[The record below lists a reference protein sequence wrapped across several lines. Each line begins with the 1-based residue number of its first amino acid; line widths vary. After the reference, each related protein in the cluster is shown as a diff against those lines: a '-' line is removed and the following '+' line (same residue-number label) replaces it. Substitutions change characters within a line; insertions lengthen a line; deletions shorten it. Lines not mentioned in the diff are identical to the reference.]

1 MNSHNGPDMKLD
13 WNRMRVILAHIE
25 SVTIK
30 EFLNDANSLSEWKEG
45 QLLSDRRDQKQD
57 PSVRVVYSHIKL
69 LAKGD
74 YIEGLHV
81 QESLDGFFDIGISAN
96 PSLTLNG
103 YALLGRTVLTRHRAT
118 LQALLERFAVAS
130 LQNKLEAAKK
140 RVEAAAKEDEFGG
153 TQFPEEVQHILTDDL
168 ENPLTEVRT

>member
-1 MNSHNGPDMKLD
+1 MNSHNGSDMKLD
-13 WNRMRVILAHIE
+13 WNLMRVILAHIE
-25 SVTIK
+25 SETIK
-30 EFLNDANSLSEWKEG
+30 EFLDDANSLSEWKEG

-103 YALLGRTVLTRHRAT
+103 YALLETLRTNGFIDKLRAFAKEKSVPLTFETFKLVSA
-118 LQALLERFAVAS
+118 ALLPT
-130 LQNKLEAAKK
+130 LLK
-140 RVEAAAKEDEFGG
+140 
-153 TQFPEEVQHILTDDL
+153 
-168 ENPLTEVRT
+168 

>member
-1 MNSHNGPDMKLD
+1 MNSHTGPDMKLD
-13 WNRMRVILAHIE
+13 WNLMRVILAHIE
-25 SVTIK
+25 SETIK

-69 LAKGD
+69 LAEGG

-96 PSLTLNG
+96 PSLTLDG
-103 YALLGRTVLTRHRAT
+103 YALLETLRTNGFIDKLRAFAKEKSVPLTFETFKLVSA
-118 LQALLERFAVAS
+118 ALLPT
-130 LQNKLEAAKK
+130 LLK
-140 RVEAAAKEDEFGG
+140 
-153 TQFPEEVQHILTDDL
+153 
-168 ENPLTEVRT
+168 

>member
-13 WNRMRVILAHIE
+13 WNLMRVILAHIE
-25 SVTIK
+25 SETIK

-57 PSVRVVYSHIKL
+57 PSVRVVYSHVNL
-69 LAKGD
+69 LAKGG

-96 PSLTLNG
+96 PSLTLDG
-103 YALLGRTVLTRHRAT
+103 YALLETLRTNGFIDKLRAFAKEKSVPLTFETFKLVSA
-118 LQALLERFAVAS
+118 ALLPT
-130 LQNKLEAAKK
+130 LLN
-140 RVEAAAKEDEFGG
+140 
-153 TQFPEEVQHILTDDL
+153 
-168 ENPLTEVRT
+168 

>member
-1 MNSHNGPDMKLD
+1 MKLD
-13 WNRMRVILAHIE
+13 WNLMRVILAHIE
-25 SVTIK
+25 SETIK
-30 EFLNDANSLSEWKEG
+30 EFLDDANSLSEWKEG

-103 YALLGRTVLTRHRAT
+103 YALLETLRTNGFIDKLRAFAKEKSVPLTFETFKLVSA
-118 LQALLERFAVAS
+118 ALLPT
-130 LQNKLEAAKK
+130 LLK
-140 RVEAAAKEDEFGG
+140 
-153 TQFPEEVQHILTDDL
+153 
-168 ENPLTEVRT
+168 

>member
-13 WNRMRVILAHIE
+13 WNLMRVILAHIE
-25 SVTIK
+25 SETIK
-30 EFLNDANSLSEWKEG
+30 ELLNDANSLSEWKEG

-69 LAKGD
+69 LAKGG

-96 PSLTLNG
+96 PSLTLDG
-103 YALLGRTVLTRHRAT
+103 YALLETLRTNGFVDKLRAFAKEKSVPLTFETFKLVSA
-118 LQALLERFAVAS
+118 ALLPT
-130 LQNKLEAAKK
+130 LLK
-140 RVEAAAKEDEFGG
+140 
-153 TQFPEEVQHILTDDL
+153 
-168 ENPLTEVRT
+168 

>member
-13 WNRMRVILAHIE
+13 WNLMRVILAHIE
-25 SVTIK
+25 SETIK
-30 EFLNDANSLSEWKEG
+30 EFLDDANSLSEWKEG

-81 QESLDGFFDIGISAN
+81 QESLDGFFDIGINAN

-103 YALLGRTVLTRHRAT
+103 YALLETLRTNGFIDKLRAFAKEKSVPLTFETFKLVSA
-118 LQALLERFAVAS
+118 ALLPT
-130 LQNKLEAAKK
+130 LLK
-140 RVEAAAKEDEFGG
+140 
-153 TQFPEEVQHILTDDL
+153 
-168 ENPLTEVRT
+168 

>member
-13 WNRMRVILAHIE
+13 WNLMRVILAHIE
-25 SVTIK
+25 SETIK

-57 PSVRVVYSHIKL
+57 PSVRVVYSHINL
-69 LAKGD
+69 LAKGG

-96 PSLTLNG
+96 PSLTLDG
-103 YALLGRTVLTRHRAT
+103 YALLETLRTNGFVDKLRAFAKEKSVPLTFETFKLVSA
-118 LQALLERFAVAS
+118 ALLPT
-130 LQNKLEAAKK
+130 LLN
-140 RVEAAAKEDEFGG
+140 
-153 TQFPEEVQHILTDDL
+153 
-168 ENPLTEVRT
+168 

>member
-1 MNSHNGPDMKLD
+1 MNSHNGSDMKFD
-13 WNRMRVILAHIE
+13 WNLMRVILAHIE
-25 SVTIK
+25 SETIK
-30 EFLNDANSLSEWKEG
+30 EFLDDANSLSEWKEG

-103 YALLGRTVLTRHRAT
+103 YALLETLRTNGFIDKLRAFAKEKSVPLTFETFKLVSA
-118 LQALLERFAVAS
+118 ALLPT
-130 LQNKLEAAKK
+130 LLK
-140 RVEAAAKEDEFGG
+140 
-153 TQFPEEVQHILTDDL
+153 
-168 ENPLTEVRT
+168 

>member
-1 MNSHNGPDMKLD
+1 MNSHNGSDMKLD
-13 WNRMRVILAHIE
+13 WNLMRVILAHIE
-25 SVTIK
+25 SETIK
-30 EFLNDANSLSEWKEG
+30 EFLDDANSLSEWKEG

-103 YALLGRTVLTRHRAT
+103 YALLETLRTNGFIDKLRAFAKEKSVPLTFETFKLVSA
-118 LQALLERFAVAS
+118 ALLQT
-130 LQNKLEAAKK
+130 LLK
-140 RVEAAAKEDEFGG
+140 
-153 TQFPEEVQHILTDDL
+153 
-168 ENPLTEVRT
+168 

>member
-13 WNRMRVILAHIE
+13 WNLMRVILAHIE
-25 SVTIK
+25 SETIK
-30 EFLNDANSLSEWKEG
+30 EFLDDANSLSEWKEG
-45 QLLSDRRDQKQD
+45 QLLSARRDQKQD

-103 YALLGRTVLTRHRAT
+103 YALLETLRTNGFIDKLRAFAKEKSVPLTFETFKLVSA
-118 LQALLERFAVAS
+118 ALLPT
-130 LQNKLEAAKK
+130 LLK
-140 RVEAAAKEDEFGG
+140 
-153 TQFPEEVQHILTDDL
+153 
-168 ENPLTEVRT
+168 

>member
-1 MNSHNGPDMKLD
+1 MNSHNGSDMKLD
-13 WNRMRVILAHIE
+13 WNLMRVILAHIE
-25 SVTIK
+25 SETIK

-103 YALLGRTVLTRHRAT
+103 YALLETLRTNGFIDKLRAFAKEKSVPLTFETFKLVSA
-118 LQALLERFAVAS
+118 ALLPTLLR
-130 LQNKLEAAKK
+130 
-140 RVEAAAKEDEFGG
+140 
-153 TQFPEEVQHILTDDL
+153 
-168 ENPLTEVRT
+168 

>member
-13 WNRMRVILAHIE
+13 WNLMRVILAHIE
-25 SVTIK
+25 SETIK

-57 PSVRVVYSHIKL
+57 PSVREVYSHIKM
-69 LAKGD
+69 LAEGG

-96 PSLTLNG
+96 PSLTLDG
-103 YALLGRTVLTRHRAT
+103 H
-118 LQALLERFAVAS
+118 ALLETLRTNGFID
-130 LQNKLEAAKK
+130 KLRAF
-140 RVEAAAKEDEFGG
+140 AKEKSA
-153 TQFPEEVQHILTDDL
+153 
-168 ENPLTEVRT
+168 PLTFETFKLVSAALLPTLLK

>member
-1 MNSHNGPDMKLD
+1 
-13 WNRMRVILAHIE
+13 MRVILAHIE
-25 SVTIK
+25 SETIK
-30 EFLNDANSLSEWKEG
+30 EFLDDANSLSEWKEG

-103 YALLGRTVLTRHRAT
+103 YALLETLRTNGFIDKLRAFAKEKSVPLTFETFKLVSA
-118 LQALLERFAVAS
+118 ALLPT
-130 LQNKLEAAKK
+130 LLK
-140 RVEAAAKEDEFGG
+140 
-153 TQFPEEVQHILTDDL
+153 
-168 ENPLTEVRT
+168 

>member
-13 WNRMRVILAHIE
+13 WNLMRVILAHIE
-25 SVTIK
+25 SETIK
-30 EFLNDANSLSEWKEG
+30 EFLDDANSLSEWKEG

-103 YALLGRTVLTRHRAT
+103 YALLETLRTTGFVDKLRAFAKEKSVPLTFETFKLVSA
-118 LQALLERFAVAS
+118 ALLPT
-130 LQNKLEAAKK
+130 LLK
-140 RVEAAAKEDEFGG
+140 
-153 TQFPEEVQHILTDDL
+153 
-168 ENPLTEVRT
+168 

>member
-1 MNSHNGPDMKLD
+1 MKLD
-13 WNRMRVILAHIE
+13 WNLMRVILAHIE
-25 SVTIK
+25 SETIK

-69 LAKGD
+69 LAEGD

-103 YALLGRTVLTRHRAT
+103 YALLETLRTNGFIDKLRAFAKEKSVPLTFETFKLVSA
-118 LQALLERFAVAS
+118 ALLPT
-130 LQNKLEAAKK
+130 LLK
-140 RVEAAAKEDEFGG
+140 
-153 TQFPEEVQHILTDDL
+153 
-168 ENPLTEVRT
+168 

>member
-1 MNSHNGPDMKLD
+1 MHNELSQRPDMKLD
-13 WNRMRVILAHIE
+13 WNLMRVILAHIE
-25 SVTIK
+25 SETIK
-30 EFLNDANSLSEWKEG
+30 EFLDDANSLSEWKEG

-103 YALLGRTVLTRHRAT
+103 YALLETLRTNGFIDKLRAFAKEKSVPLTFETFKLVSA
-118 LQALLERFAVAS
+118 ALLPT
-130 LQNKLEAAKK
+130 LLN
-140 RVEAAAKEDEFGG
+140 
-153 TQFPEEVQHILTDDL
+153 
-168 ENPLTEVRT
+168 

>member
-13 WNRMRVILAHIE
+13 WNLIRVILAHIE
-25 SVTIK
+25 SETIK
-30 EFLNDANSLSEWKEG
+30 EFLDDANSLSEWKEG

-103 YALLGRTVLTRHRAT
+103 YALLETLRTNGFIDKLRAFAKEKSVPLTFETFKLVSA
-118 LQALLERFAVAS
+118 ALLPT
-130 LQNKLEAAKK
+130 LLK
-140 RVEAAAKEDEFGG
+140 
-153 TQFPEEVQHILTDDL
+153 
-168 ENPLTEVRT
+168 

>member
-13 WNRMRVILAHIE
+13 WNLMRVILAHIE
-25 SVTIK
+25 SETIK
-30 EFLNDANSLSEWKEG
+30 EFLDDANSLSEWKEG

-103 YALLGRTVLTRHRAT
+103 YALLETLRTNGFIDKLRAFAKEKSVPLTFETFKLVSA
-118 LQALLERFAVAS
+118 ALLPT
-130 LQNKLEAAKK
+130 LLK
-140 RVEAAAKEDEFGG
+140 
-153 TQFPEEVQHILTDDL
+153 
-168 ENPLTEVRT
+168 

>member
-1 MNSHNGPDMKLD
+1 MNSQNGSDMKLD
-13 WNRMRVILAHIE
+13 WNLMRVILAHIE
-25 SVTIK
+25 SETIK
-30 EFLNDANSLSEWKEG
+30 EFLDDANSLSEWKEG

-103 YALLGRTVLTRHRAT
+103 YALLETLRTNGFIDKLRAFAKEKSVPLTFETFKLVSA
-118 LQALLERFAVAS
+118 ALLPT
-130 LQNKLEAAKK
+130 LLK
-140 RVEAAAKEDEFGG
+140 
-153 TQFPEEVQHILTDDL
+153 
-168 ENPLTEVRT
+168 

>member
-13 WNRMRVILAHIE
+13 WNLMRVILAHIE
-25 SVTIK
+25 SETIK

-118 LQALLERFAVAS
+118 LQALVLGTVCRRIP
-130 LQNKLEAAKK
+130 AKQ
-140 RVEAAAKEDEFGG
+140 
-153 TQFPEEVQHILTDDL
+153 T
-168 ENPLTEVRT
+168 